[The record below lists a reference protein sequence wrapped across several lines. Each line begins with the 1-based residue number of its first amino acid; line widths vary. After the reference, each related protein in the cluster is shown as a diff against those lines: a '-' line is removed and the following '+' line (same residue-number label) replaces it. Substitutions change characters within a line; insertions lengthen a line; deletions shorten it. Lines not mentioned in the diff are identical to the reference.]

1 MQISSGS
8 EQFKLTESHFMG
20 RILSFLKYLENF
32 LRLLNSQCLDIWDRE
47 HLSRERGYCRRC
59 AQLCLVRLRLRH
71 FLTDIVPA
79 SVVSNKFIQI
89 CYDINVLAIYLHCS
103 EIEAKYF
110 KDFEHVNLKC
120 SISCFSF
127 HRLYVCKS
135 LLDYLLQAREVL
147 FQVVVK

>member
-1 MQISSGS
+1 
-8 EQFKLTESHFMG
+8 MG

-110 KDFEHVNLKC
+110 KDFENVNLKC

-127 HRLYVCKS
+127 HRLYVSHCQIICYKPEKFCFK
-135 LLDYLLQAREVL
+135 LLSNDRNSIFLTV
-147 FQVVVK
+147 